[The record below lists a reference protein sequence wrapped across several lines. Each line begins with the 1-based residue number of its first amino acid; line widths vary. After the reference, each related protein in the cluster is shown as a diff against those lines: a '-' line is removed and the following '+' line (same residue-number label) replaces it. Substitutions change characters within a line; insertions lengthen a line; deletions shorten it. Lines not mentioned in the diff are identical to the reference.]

1 MLFVIQITF
10 GLKYSLRWFN
20 AKLLKTA
27 NICGCK
33 MDTLKQLRQVLS
45 VSPSAFVM
53 VIMAFLLEQKKR
65 HYIAKRVQLEAELNY
80 ATVSQRSSWQSS
92 EHVCTILAQAP
103 RKRVCAFDLIFQY

>member
-53 VIMAFLLEQKKR
+53 VIMAFLLEQKKW
-65 HYIAKRVQLEAELNY
+65 HYIAKRVHRRLSSITPLW
-80 ATVSQRSSWQSS
+80 VSVVPDSS